1 MRWDRTEYGD
11 VARHLTTSGYL
22 AMSMTA
28 KEKVLYHQIHPAK
41 LATDIS
47 ASIVSGYLVWQH
59 QAVLGIV
66 IAFAMA
72 IGGSLLVMNFCD
84 LGWLANSRLGRYIA
98 WHMSRPIEAWR
109 MFGQIVM
116 WIGCW
121 YRQWLTIVL
130 GALLVIGAWMFG
142 LVRRRPDHRIRSRN

>member
-1 MRWDRTEYGD
+1 MITCREN
-11 VARHLTTSGYL
+11 L
-22 AMSMTA
+22 AMAMTL

-59 QAVLGIV
+59 QLLLGIV

-72 IGGSLLVMNFCD
+72 TIGSLVVLKFCE
-84 LGWLANSRLGRYIA
+84 LQWLANSRLGRYVA
-98 WHMSRPIEAWR
+98 RHMTRPIEAWR
-109 MFGQIVM
+109 MLGQLVV

-121 YRQWLTIVL
+121 YHQWVTILL
-130 GALLVIGAWMFG
+130 GALMVIAAWMFG
-142 LVRRRPDHRIRSRN
+142 LMSWRRSR